1 MKIRDIVRLIFA
13 LIFLLGAIA
22 NTTMGLFTPAV
33 YETFADS
40 SLLPLY
46 RNLWETLVYP
56 NIRLFLIPV
65 VLFELALAWLL
76 PKSGSYVKVGLGMTL
91 AFMLLLVPF
100 WWQGGAIA
108 NLLLALLLLWLLR
121 YDYPRSIPEILKRK

>member
-1 MKIRDIVRLIFA
+1 MKIRHIVRLIFA
-13 LIFLLGAIA
+13 IIFLLGAIA
-22 NTTMGLFTPAV
+22 NTYMGLFTASV

-46 RNLWETLVYP
+46 RNVWETLVYP

-76 PKSGSYVKVGLGMTL
+76 IKSGSYVKAGLGMAL

-100 WWQGGAIA
+100 WWQGGVIA

-121 YDYPRSIPEILKRK
+121 YDYPRSIAEILKRK